1 MSGVEVGLHNCSELL
16 KATTMSRLI
25 LKNLGRE
32 SQIFSHR
39 LIVSMIF
46 MGLLFVLLVFR
57 LAGLQVVQHEHFT
70 TRSKENRVKILPI
83 SPPRGLIFSRDGVLL
98 AENIPTFSL
107 EVVPEQAGDINELII
122 KINSLIGLDGDEI
135 QRFKRE
141 VKRKRKFEK
150 VPLKLRLSEDQIARF
165 SVNQYRF
172 PGVEVATRLIRHYP
186 YGQDFVHML
195 GYVGRINEKE
205 VKRIDK
211 ANYSATT
218 HIGKTGIE
226 KSYEPQLHGQVG
238 YQQVEINAQGRVIQ
252 VLKREPPL
260 PGQDLYLTIDTELQS
275 IAAKALGE
283 RRGAV
288 VAMNPN
294 TGAVLAMVSY
304 PGYDPN
310 WFVNG
315 ISSDQYQQLNESAG
329 RPLFNRA
336 LQGQYPPGSAF
347 KPFLAVAG
355 LFFGVRDVHDQ
366 SYCPG
371 WFSLPGGMHRYRC
384 WNKSGHGSVDMQ
396 RSIIESCDVYFYE
409 LARDLGIDRIHEYLQ
424 GFGFGKIT
432 GVDLSGEAQGL
443 LPSKKW
449 KLKTKEASWYP
460 GETLITGI
468 GQGYMLATPFQL
480 ASATATLSMRG
491 QRVVPRLVGQMEDPA
506 TSKSSDLLSE
516 LPKKVVQA
524 EDGDWELIIQ
534 AMRDVVLGKRGTAR
548 KLGVGTF
555 YEFGGK
561 TGTSQVFGLKQVA
574 DENMNKE
581 DIPDHLKDHALFIAF
596 APLKDPVIAVAVVVE
611 HGGSGGRTAGPVAM
625 KLLNHYMKNQ

>member
-1 MSGVEVGLHNCSELL
+1 
-16 KATTMSRLI
+16 MSRLI
-25 LKNLGRE
+25 LKNVGRE

-39 LIVSMIF
+39 LIVAMIF
-46 MGLLFVLLVFR
+46 MGFLFGFLAYRV
-57 LAGLQVVQHEHFT
+57 AGLQIVQHEHFT

-83 SPPRGLIFSRDGVLL
+83 PPPRGLIFSRDGVLL

-107 EVVPEQAGDINELII
+107 EVVPEQAGDIDELIV
-122 KINSLIGLDGDEI
+122 KINSVIGLDGDEI

-150 VPLKLRLSEDQIARF
+150 IPLKFRLSEDEIARF
-165 SVNQYRF
+165 SVNQFRF

-186 YGQDFVHML
+186 HGQDFVHML

-205 VKRIDK
+205 EKRIDK

-226 KSYEPQLHGQVG
+226 KSYEPQLHGVAG
-238 YQQVEINAQGRVIQ
+238 YQQVEINAQGRIIQ

-260 PGQDLYLTIDTELQS
+260 PGHDLYLTIDTKLQS
-275 IAAKALGE
+275 LAAKALGE

-288 VAMNPN
+288 VAIDPN

-315 ISSDQYQQLNESAG
+315 ISTDRYQQLSQSAD

-336 LQGQYPPGSAF
+336 LQGQYPPGSTF

-355 LFFGVRDVHDQ
+355 RFFGVRDVHDQ

-371 WFSLPGGMHRYRC
+371 WFSLPGGTHRYRC
-384 WNKSGHGSVDMQ
+384 WNKTGHGSVDMQ

-409 LARDLGIDRIHEYLQ
+409 LARDLGIDRIHDYLK
-424 GFGFGKIT
+424 GFGFGKVS

-443 LPSKKW
+443 LPSQKW
-449 KLKTKEASWYP
+449 KLKAKETSWYP

-468 GQGYMLATPFQL
+468 GQGYMLTTPFQL
-480 ASATATLSMRG
+480 ASATATLSMHG

-506 TSKSSDLLSE
+506 TGKSGDLLSE
-516 LPKKVVQA
+516 LPKKVVEA
-524 EDGDWELIIQ
+524 EEEDWQLIIE
-534 AMRDVVLGKRGTAR
+534 AMRDVVLGQRGTAR
-548 KLGVGTF
+548 KLGIGTF
-555 YEFGGK
+555 YEFAGK

-574 DENMNKE
+574 EENVAKE
-581 DIPDHLKDHALFIAF
+581 DLPEHLRDHALFIAF
-596 APLKDPVIAVAVVVE
+596 APIKDPVIAVAVVVE

>member
-1 MSGVEVGLHNCSELL
+1 
-16 KATTMSRLI
+16 MSRLI
-25 LKNLGRE
+25 LKNVGRE

-39 LIVSMIF
+39 IIVAMIF
-46 MGLLFVLLVFR
+46 MGFLFGFLAYRV
-57 LAGLQVVQHEHFT
+57 AGLQIVQHEHFT

-83 SPPRGLIFSRDGVLL
+83 PPPRGLIFSRDGVLL

-107 EVVPEQAGDINELII
+107 EVVPEQAGDIDELIV
-122 KINSLIGLDGDEI
+122 KINSVIGLDGDEI

-141 VKRKRKFEK
+141 VKRKRNFEK
-150 VPLKLRLSEDQIARF
+150 IPLKFKLSEDEIARF
-165 SVNQYRF
+165 SVNQFRF

-186 YGQDFVHML
+186 HGQDFVHML

-205 VKRIDK
+205 EKRIDK

-226 KSYEPQLHGQVG
+226 KSYEPQLHGVAG
-238 YQQVEINAQGRVIQ
+238 YQQVEINAQGRIIQ

-260 PGQDLYLTIDTELQS
+260 PGHDLYLTIDTKLQS
-275 IAAKALGE
+275 LAAKALGE

-288 VAMNPN
+288 VAIDPN

-315 ISSDQYQQLNESAG
+315 ISTDRYQQLSQSAD

-336 LQGQYPPGSAF
+336 LQGQYPPGSTF

-355 LFFGVRDVHDQ
+355 RFFGVRDAHEQ

-371 WFSLPGGMHRYRC
+371 WFSLPGGTHRYRC
-384 WNKSGHGSVDMQ
+384 WNKAGHGSVDMA

-409 LARDLGIDRIHEYLQ
+409 LARDLGIDKIHDYLK
-424 GFGFGKIT
+424 GFGFGKIS

-443 LPSKKW
+443 LPSKEW
-449 KLKTKEASWYP
+449 KLKTKETSWYP

-468 GQGYMLATPFQL
+468 GQGYMLTTPFQL
-480 ASATATLSMRG
+480 ASATATLSMHG

-506 TSKSSDLLSE
+506 TGKSGDLLSE

-524 EDGDWELIIQ
+524 EEEDWQLIIQ
-534 AMRDVVLGKRGTAR
+534 AMRDVVLGQRGTAR
-548 KLGVGTF
+548 KLGIGTF
-555 YEFGGK
+555 YEFAGK
-561 TGTSQVFGLKQVA
+561 TGTSQVFGLKQKA
-574 DENMNKE
+574 EENMAKE
-581 DIPDHLKDHALFIAF
+581 DLPEHLRDHALFIAF
-596 APLKDPVIAVAVVVE
+596 APIKDPVIAVAVVVE
-611 HGGSGGRTAGPVAM
+611 HGGSGGQTAGPVAM
-625 KLLNHYMKNQ
+625 ELLNHYMKNQ

>member
-1 MSGVEVGLHNCSELL
+1 MP
-16 KATTMSRLI
+16 RLI
-25 LKNLGRE
+25 LKNLGQE
-32 SQIFSHR
+32 SQIFSR
-39 LIVSMIF
+39 RIIISFIL
-46 MGLLFVLLVFR
+46 MGLLFSLLAFR
-57 LAGLQVVQHEHFT
+57 LASIQIVEHEHFT
-70 TRSKENRVKILPI
+70 TRSKDNRVKILPI
-83 SPPRGLIFSRDGVLL
+83 APPRGLIFSRDGILL
-98 AENIPTFSL
+98 AENVPVFSL
-107 EVVPEQAGDINELII
+107 EVVPERAGNIDELIV
-122 KINSLIGLDGDEI
+122 NLNGVIGLNGAEI
-135 QRFKRE
+135 QRFKKQ

-150 VPLKLRLSEDQIARF
+150 IPVKYNLSEGEIARF

-205 VKRIDK
+205 EKRIDK
-211 ANYSATT
+211 ANYSATN

-260 PGQDLYLTIDTELQS
+260 PGQDLYLTIDTKLQS

-288 VAMNPN
+288 VAIDPG

-315 ISSDQYQQLNESAG
+315 ISADRYQTLSQSAD

-336 LQGQYPPGSAF
+336 LQGQYPPGSTF

-355 LFFGVRDVHDQ
+355 RYFGVRDAHDQ

-371 WFSLPGGMHRYRC
+371 WFSLPGGTHRYRC
-384 WNKSGHGSVDMQ
+384 WNKAGHGGVDMQ

-409 LARDLGIDRIHEYLQ
+409 LARDLGIDRVHDYLK
-424 GFGFGKIT
+424 GFGFGKIS

-443 LPSKKW
+443 LPSKEW
-449 KLKTKEASWYP
+449 KLKAKETSWYP

-468 GQGYMLATPFQL
+468 GQGYMLTTPFQL
-480 ASATATLSMRG
+480 ASATATLSMHG

-506 TSKSSDLLSE
+506 TGKSGDLLSE
-516 LPKKVVQA
+516 LPEKVVQA
-524 EDGDWELIIQ
+524 EDEDWQLIIQ
-534 AMRDVVLGKRGTAR
+534 AMRDVVLGQRGTAR
-548 KLGVGTF
+548 KLGAGAF
-555 YEFGGK
+555 YEFAGK
-561 TGTSQVFGLKQVA
+561 TGTSQVFGLKQSE
-574 DENMNKE
+574 DEKRDKE
-581 DIPDHLKDHALFIAF
+581 DIPEHLKDHALFIAF
-596 APLKDPVIAVAVVVE
+596 APVKDPVIAVAVVVE
-611 HGGSGGRTAGPVAM
+611 NGGSGGRTAGPVTM
-625 KLLNHYMKNQ
+625 KLLNYYMGNQ